1 MPVQEPHISA
11 QLAAVVW
18 VLPLSAQL
26 VAVAWAPPL
35 VAVAQLAEE
44 LV

>member
-11 QLAAVVW
+11 QLAVVW

-26 VAVAWAPPL
+26 AAVVWAPPL

>member
-1 MPVQEPHISA
+1 MRAREPRISA
-11 QLAAVVW
+11 QLAVVW

-26 VAVAWAPPL
+26 AVVWVLPL
-35 VAVAQLAEE
+35 VAVAQLVEE